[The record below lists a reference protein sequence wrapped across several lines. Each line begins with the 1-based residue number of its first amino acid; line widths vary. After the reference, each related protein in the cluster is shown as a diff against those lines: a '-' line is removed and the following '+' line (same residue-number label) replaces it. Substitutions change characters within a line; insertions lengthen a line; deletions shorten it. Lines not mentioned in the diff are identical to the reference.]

1 MSKKSSMT
9 VSRSIK
15 LIFTIFV
22 GLTIGYSCANHDEK
36 VPEYVGEFMVD
47 SDSTVLHIKENG
59 TFDSNTDLVTVK
71 SGKWKLI
78 DFDEFY
84 ILELWTHDG
93 KQLKVL
99 EIFEELGKLKLR
111 TNRYFTNIEDRLELT
126 KINPITSSKSPLH

>member
-1 MSKKSSMT
+1 MSKKSSTT

-15 LIFTIFV
+15 LIFTVFV
-22 GLTIGYSCANHDEK
+22 GLTIGYSCASHEEK

-84 ILELWTHDG
+84 MLELWTYDG

-99 EIFEELGKLKLR
+99 EIYQEFGKLTLR
-111 TNRYFTNIEDRLELT
+111 TNRSMTTIEDRLELT
-126 KINPITSSKSPLH
+126 KIDSDNLNE